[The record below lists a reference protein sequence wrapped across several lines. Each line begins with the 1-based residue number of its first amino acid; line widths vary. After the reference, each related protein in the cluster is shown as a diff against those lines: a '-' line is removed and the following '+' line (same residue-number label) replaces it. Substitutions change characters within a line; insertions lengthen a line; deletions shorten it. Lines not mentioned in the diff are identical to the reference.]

1 MRPQALTIE
10 RNKAAQLEQ
19 YLTQTEAELDKMTE
33 ERDHALAA
41 VDEAKL
47 REEKAIEETRAAL
60 AEIDRLRTEMTLAD
74 QERAQRKEEMKQKRK
89 RNMNKMMTTI
99 ANKMLMATLDNN
111 MKTQGGK
118 GRKRA
123 T

>member
-1 MRPQALTIE
+1 MRPQALNIE

-33 ERDHALAA
+33 ERDEALAA
-41 VDEAKL
+41 LDAAKL
-47 REEKAIEETRAAL
+47 LEGKAIEETRAAL
-60 AEIDRLRTEMTLAD
+60 TEIDRLRTEMTLAD

>member
-33 ERDHALAA
+33 ERDEALAA
-41 VDEAKL
+41 LDAAKL
-47 REEKAIEETRAAL
+47 LEGKAIEETRAAL
-60 AEIDRLRTEMTLAD
+60 TEIDRLRTEMTLAD